1 MNNFNLT
8 LLVIT
13 ALVLWAVVNLWAI
26 PALLVITL
34 GAFNI
39 AYLTH
44 MQAVAVWMVLS
55 VLKSVLKSLLDIK

>member
-13 ALVLWAVVNLWAI
+13 ALVLWGVVNLWLI
-26 PALLVITL
+26 PALLVIAL

-44 MQAVAVWMVLS
+44 LQAMAVWVVLL
-55 VLKSVLKSLLDIK
+55 VLKSILKSLLGVK